1 MRPLGSA
8 WDSRY
13 RPRSVIGRSASEF
26 GTRHSAD
33 RSVDGCAST
42 AVAAA
47 RMQTFD
53 QGRRCWSDAGCRWE
67 PCVGAKQLYRCSIY
81 RIGSPTCA
89 PSYPPRKRRLTDA
102 KEAVNLLKDK
112 HLLLA
117 VLRILKQIVPIR
129 QTEAAELM
137 IAMNR
142 HHITLC
148 AVTQRPPGPNSV
160 PPDFGNGAPATA
172 SRN

>member
-1 MRPLGSA
+1 
-8 WDSRY
+8 
-13 RPRSVIGRSASEF
+13 VNSEPDIQQI
-26 GTRHSAD
+26 A
-33 RSVDGCAST
+33 AST
-42 AVAAA
+42 VV
-47 RMQTFD
+47 
-53 QGRRCWSDAGCRWE
+53 RRRQSPQRECRRSTKGDGAGPTPDAGGNLASGQSSFI
-67 PCVGAKQLYRCSIY
+67 GAVFTELGPLRAHL
-81 RIGSPTCA
+81 RIR
-89 PSYPPRKRRLTDA
+89 PRKRRLTDA

-142 HHITLC
+142 HHITLR